1 MIINEIPSVTPELH
15 SRILDLLKQL
25 TEKDIRFTLDD
36 FNSIVNSE
44 YSILIGAFCNDNLVG
59 ILTLVII
66 QIPTGKNGRIKDVV
80 VDKNYRGKG
89 IGEKLSLEAIR
100 VGEKLKL
107 SKLFL
112 TSNPK
117 RIEANKL
124 YQKIGFK
131 LSTTNSYFYET
142 NMQKFLQT
150 KNDYDQVP
158 CDKSTKLYTHEIN
171 KIGDK

>member
-1 MIINEIPSVTPELH
+1 MIINEITKSTPELH
-15 SRILDLLKQL
+15 NRIQSLLKQL
-25 TEKDIRFTLDD
+25 TNNDIQFTYDD

-44 YSILIGAFCNDNLVG
+44 HSVLIGAFEENILVG
-59 ILTLVII
+59 VLTLAIV
-66 QIPTGKNGRIKDVV
+66 QIPTSKNGRIEDVV

-100 VGEKLKL
+100 VGQELKL

-131 LSTTNSYFYET
+131 LGTTNSYFYE
-142 NMQKFLQT
+142 
-150 KNDYDQVP
+150 
-158 CDKSTKLYTHEIN
+158 IN
-171 KIGDK
+171 K